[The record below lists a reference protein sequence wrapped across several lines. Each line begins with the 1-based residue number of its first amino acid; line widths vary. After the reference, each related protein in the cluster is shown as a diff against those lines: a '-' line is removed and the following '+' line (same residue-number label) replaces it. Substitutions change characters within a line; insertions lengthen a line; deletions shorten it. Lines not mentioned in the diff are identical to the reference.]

1 MPISITSNQQQDV
14 DSNIQVND
22 ADVTGANPV
31 PVVLTGDAW
40 TPLLISEETA
50 NDSDKSFTVPANRQY
65 QYLSVWVELIS
76 DANVGDRQITIE
88 IQDAAADVIGQVRAG
103 IVQAASLTRNYL
115 FSPPLADLLGFRDT
129 NYLMTPLP
137 MIVLPATYILRVYD
151 SAAIAAA
158 TDDMVVQ
165 IMVAQRT
172 V

>member
-1 MPISITSNQQQDV
+1 MISITSSQQQDV
-14 DSNIQVND
+14 DSNLQVAD
-22 ADVTGANPV
+22 ADVSGANPV

-50 NDSDKSFTVPANRQY
+50 DDSDKSFTVPANRQY
-65 QYLSVWVELIS
+65 QYLSVWVELTTTA
-76 DANVGDRQITIE
+76 DAGNRQITIE

-103 IVQAASLTRNYL
+103 IVQAASLTRYYM
-115 FSPPLADLLGFRDT
+115 FSPPLGDLVGFRDT

-151 SAAIAAA
+151 SAAIAAGA
-158 TDDMVVQ
+158 DDMIVQ